1 MYGPEIENVIFDL
14 GGVILDLEVSKT
26 MDAFGKLAGVPAS
39 VIRESVTKSPFF
51 NDYEKGLLTDA
62 EFRNRIREL
71 LKKEVTDWQIDKAW
85 NAMLGALPRAR
96 LTLLE
101 ELGKK
106 HGLYLLSNTN
116 NIHLQ
121 FFNEIV
127 RSVSWHAR
135 LEPFSINDY
144 YSHLL
149 KMRKPDA
156 AIFEHVLRQNELNPS
171 RTLFLDDNPDNL
183 AGAQKAGIKTIHIT
197 STDQLFSIFS

>member
-127 RSVSWHAR
+127 RSVSGHAS
-135 LEPFSINDY
+135 LEPFFI
-144 YSHLL
+144 
-149 KMRKPDA
+149 
-156 AIFEHVLRQNELNPS
+156 
-171 RTLFLDDNPDNL
+171 
-183 AGAQKAGIKTIHIT
+183 
-197 STDQLFSIFS
+197 